1 MKQEHQQDQFQEEI
15 TAVINRFS
23 SEYDL
28 TYASMDGVIEVIK
41 FGLLA
46 ELQYME
52 EEEDEY

>member
-1 MKQEHQQDQFQEEI
+1 MTQEEQQNQFQDEM

-28 TYASMDGVIEVIK
+28 TYCSMVGILEVIK

-52 EEEDEY
+52 DGEEEY